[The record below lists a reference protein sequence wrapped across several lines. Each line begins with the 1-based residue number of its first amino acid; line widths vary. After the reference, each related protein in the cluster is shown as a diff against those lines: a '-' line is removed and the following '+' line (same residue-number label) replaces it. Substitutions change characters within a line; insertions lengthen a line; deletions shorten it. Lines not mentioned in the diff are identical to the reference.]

1 MRMSEPITDK
11 LYDLWSL
18 FYDKTFGALVRNRQ
32 FEAAQHLRPRP
43 GDRVLD
49 IGVGTG
55 MMLEHYPRNIKVVG
69 MDLSWGMLSKALGKK
84 QQLGLDHVQLI
95 RADAML
101 PPFEPA
107 SFDHILICHTITV
120 VSDPA
125 KLIKWAHTLLKPGGR
140 IVLLNHF
147 QSTNPI
153 VGWLEG
159 VLNPMF
165 VKIGWKSDLA
175 LEDVLGQTELHVSYR
190 FKMRLLD
197 LWQIVVLTEPKP
209 GTSSNVANLPAVTTT
224 LPGSASDTSHLPPA
238 GALPAWNG

>member
-18 FYDKTFGALVRNRQ
+18 FYDHTFGALVRNRQ
-32 FEAAQHLRPRP
+32 FEAAQHLRPRA

-55 MMLEHYPRNIKVVG
+55 MMLEHYPRNIQVVG
-69 MDLSWGMLSKALGKK
+69 MDLSWGMLSKALEKK
-84 QQLGLDHVQLI
+84 RKLGLDHVQLV

-125 KLIKWAHTLLKPGGR
+125 RLIAWASTLLKPGGR

-147 QSTNPI
+147 QSTNPLI
-153 VGWLEG
+153 GWFERTF
-159 VLNPMF
+159 NPIF
-165 VKIGWKSDLA
+165 VKIGWRSDLA
-175 LEDVLGQTELHVSYR
+175 LEEVLTQTDLRVAYR
-190 FKMRLLD
+190 FKLRLLD
-197 LWQIVVLTEPKP
+197 LWQIVVLSHPT
-209 GTSSNVANLPAVTTT
+209 
-224 LPGSASDTSHLPPA
+224 PGSATASVASHAPPQHA
-238 GALPAWNG
+238 MPVWNG

>member
-1 MRMSEPITDK
+1 MFMSEPITDK

-18 FYDKTFGALVRNRQ
+18 FYDHTFGALVRNRQ
-32 FEAAQHLRPRP
+32 FEAAQHLRPRE

-69 MDLSWGMLSKALGKK
+69 MDLSWGMLSKAAEKK
-84 QQLGLDHVQLI
+84 KALGLDHVHLV
-95 RADAML
+95 RGDAML
-101 PPFEPA
+101 PPFEPQ

-125 KLIKWAHTLLKPGGR
+125 KLIGWAHTLLKPGGR

-153 VGWLEG
+153 VGWFER
-159 VLNPMF
+159 VLNPIF

-175 LEDVLGQTELHVSYR
+175 LEEVLGQTKLHVAYR

-197 LWQIVVLTEPKP
+197 LWQIVVLTDPKP
-209 GTSSNVANLPAVTTT
+209 GQSQGPA
-224 LPGSASDTSHLPPA
+224 A
-238 GALPAWNG
+238 GAVREGVDAAHAIPSLHN

>member
-11 LYDLWSL
+11 LYDLWSK
-18 FYDKTFGALVRNRQ
+18 FYDNTFGALVRNRQ

-69 MDLSWGMLSKALGKK
+69 MDLSWGMLSKALEKK
-84 QQLGLDHVQLI
+84 RKLGLDHVQLV

-101 PPFEPA
+101 PPFEPE

-125 KLIKWAHTLLKPGGR
+125 RLIAWASTLLKPGGR

-153 VGWLEG
+153 VGWFERTF
-159 VLNPMF
+159 NPIF
-165 VKIGWKSDLA
+165 VKIGWRSDLA
-175 LEDVLGQTELHVSYR
+175 LEDVLTQTDLRVNYR
-190 FKMRLLD
+190 FKLRLLD
-197 LWQIVVLTEPKP
+197 LWQIVVLSHPTP
-209 GTSSNVANLPAVTTT
+209 GRGTAPVVSESPAHTGRAMPI
-224 LPGSASDTSHLPPA
+224 LHG
-238 GALPAWNG
+238 

>member
-32 FEAAQHLRPRP
+32 FEAAQHLRPRA

-55 MMLEHYPRNIKVVG
+55 MMLEHYPRDISVVG
-69 MDLSWGMLSKALGKK
+69 MDLSWGMLSKALEKK
-84 QQLGLDHVQLI
+84 RQLKLDHVQLV
-95 RADAML
+95 RGDAML

-125 KLIKWAHTLLKPGGR
+125 KLIGWAHTLLKPGGR

-147 QSTNPI
+147 QSTNPV
-153 VGWLEG
+153 VGWFERIF
-159 VLNPMF
+159 NPIF
-165 VKIGWKSDLA
+165 VKIGWRSDLA
-175 LEDVLGQTELHVSYR
+175 LEEVLGNTRLQVAYR

-197 LWQIVVLTEPKP
+197 LWQIVVLTDNRH
-209 GTSSNVANLPAVTTT
+209 GADGDLPA
-224 LPGSASDTSHLPPA
+224 TSQAPA
-238 GALPAWNG
+238 TRNAPAAQGVMPAWHG